1 MNHPE
6 KFCLSPKPGLDLDEL
21 LAQILVTTLDCWEVR
36 RGAILSYDQDRAIWP
51 HWTQQGLGDDPAQ
64 SHFDFVRQL
73 AEQARHSKE
82 PVLIPRLT
90 QDSRV
95 DSNAGFEPGSAAIA
109 PLLAGSEFLG
119 ALVMLADRPHF
130 FNPQQTVFLSAITS
144 QAALALSHAQLR
156 TQVQHTAILEER
168 YRLSREFH
176 DGLAQTLSSLGW
188 QLDHLTIL
196 LDQNQRSQL
205 ETELGSCR
213 RLVREAYL
221 DVREAI
227 DGLRLRSYHPG
238 NFVSLLQEY
247 LIDFERRSGIETELE
262 IDHRPVSISLET
274 ELHLLRIVQEALSNV
289 RKHAGAKQV
298 LVQVETDETDN
309 RLTLTIADDGCGFD
323 PARPR
328 GRSHLGLATM
338 RERVAS
344 QNGDFTLVTGLNQ
357 GTRITITLPTTK
369 KPAVYEKRS

>member
-6 KFCLSPKPGLDLDEL
+6 KFCLSPNPGLALDEL
-21 LAQILVTTLDCWEVR
+21 PAQILGITLDCWEVQ
-36 RGAILSYDQDRAIWP
+36 RGAILLYDQERAIWH
-51 HWTQQGLGDDPAQ
+51 HWTQQGLGDDVAQ
-64 SHFDFVRQL
+64 SYFDFVRRL
-73 AEQARHSKE
+73 ADQVRHSQE
-82 PVLIPRLT
+82 PVLMQRLA
-90 QDSRV
+90 QDPGV
-95 DSNAGFEPGSAAIA
+95 ASNAEFEPGSAAVA

-119 ALVMLADRPHF
+119 ALVILADRPHF
-130 FNPQQTVFLSAITS
+130 FDPRQTGFLSALTA
-144 QAALALSHAQLR
+144 QAALALSHALLH

-247 LIDFERRSGIETELE
+247 LVDFERRSSIKTGLE
-262 IDHRPVSISLET
+262 IDHKPISISLET
-274 ELHLLRIVQEALSNV
+274 ELHLLRIAQEALSNV
-289 RKHAGAKQV
+289 RKYANAGQV
-298 LVQVETDETDN
+298 LVQVKVCEVDD
-309 RLTLTIADDGCGFD
+309 RLHLTIADDGCGFD
-323 PARPR
+323 ATRPA
-328 GRSHLGLATM
+328 GRTHLGLTTM

-344 QNGDFTLVTGLNQ
+344 QNGDFTLVTGPNQ
-357 GTRITITLPTTK
+357 GTRITITLPMTK
-369 KPAVYEKRS
+369 K